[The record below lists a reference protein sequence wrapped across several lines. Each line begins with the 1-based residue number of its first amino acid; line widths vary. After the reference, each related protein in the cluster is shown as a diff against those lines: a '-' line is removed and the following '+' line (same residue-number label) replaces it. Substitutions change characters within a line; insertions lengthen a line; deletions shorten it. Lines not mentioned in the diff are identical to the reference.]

1 MSGNKSAFLL
11 KKDLKNANLLS
22 LEGSPNG
29 MAAVSKTAG
38 RKPLEVRLLY
48 PPPKFGIR
56 RNGQSGVAPSARV
69 RERVRGAFVRF
80 TAQSERTRQFRAT
93 TRSARA
99 ISRNQGSIQ
108 NTFELRSIHTAS
120 YKKPTV
126 KWVSF

>member
-48 PPPKFGIR
+48 PPHTDLKVPLG
-56 RNGQSGVAPSARV
+56 
-69 RERVRGAFVRF
+69 
-80 TAQSERTRQFRAT
+80 
-93 TRSARA
+93 
-99 ISRNQGSIQ
+99 
-108 NTFELRSIHTAS
+108 TFKSVLE
-120 YKKPTV
+120 
-126 KWVSF
+126 